1 MVGTRLELCPQNVGK
16 RRQSSVGETRASQ
29 LLASKLIQTTLCVN
43 VGETTNHFLWYYNPK
58 DTVVLIETIHTAD
71 VDQN

>member
-1 MVGTRLELCPQNVGK
+1 M
-16 RRQSSVGETRASQ
+16 GETRASQ
-29 LLASKLIQTTLCVN
+29 LLASKLIQTSLCVN

-58 DTVVLIETIHTAD
+58 DTVVLIEMIHTAD